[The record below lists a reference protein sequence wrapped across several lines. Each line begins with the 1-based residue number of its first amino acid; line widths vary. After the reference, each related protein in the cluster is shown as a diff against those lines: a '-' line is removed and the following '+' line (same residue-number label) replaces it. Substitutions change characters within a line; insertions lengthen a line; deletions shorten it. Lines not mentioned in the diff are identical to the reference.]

1 MLPLRSRRHATP
13 TSGHEANAEG
23 QQRSFP
29 QPIRNRHALQHYQH
43 RPGPCCLAKHGL
55 VPHHC
60 CTSSGAAVGVVCG
73 CRRPSPRAKR

>member
-29 QPIRNRHALQHYQH
+29 QSNWTGTLSYTNKY
-43 RPGPCCLAKHGL
+43 RPGPCGLAKHGQI
-55 VPHHC
+55 PHHGSTC
-60 CTSSGAAVGVVCG
+60 SGGSSGD
-73 CRRPSPRAKR
+73 RT

>member
-29 QPIRNRHALQHYQH
+29 RHNQSRHALQYQ
-43 RPGPCCLAKHGL
+43 PASPWPIQMPTKLAA
-55 VPHHC
+55 P
-60 CTSSGAAVGVVCG
+60 SSVAA
-73 CRRPSPRAKR
+73 S